1 MALGEN
7 LVKEISHYLTNES
20 KQHLITVYDK
30 DFLETSEIYCLAELI
45 VAITPSYGEAGLD
58 IYEALYY
65 VLLSIPGVTQKLE
78 QCNYGLLASMTRVN
92 FEKNKKPKKTLE
104 EAEELCFAIRM
115 METQVNPYKVK
126 FMEEL
131 ADAILTGIGETPNI
145 DIVTLWM
152 AYKMLR
158 YERRLKNGEV

>member
-1 MALGEN
+1 
-7 LVKEISHYLTNES
+7 
-20 KQHLITVYDK
+20 
-30 DFLETSEIYCLAELI
+30 
-45 VAITPSYGEAGLD
+45 
-58 IYEALYY
+58 
-65 VLLSIPGVTQKLE
+65 
-78 QCNYGLLASMTRVN
+78 
-92 FEKNKKPKKTLE
+92 
-104 EAEELCFAIRM
+104 M